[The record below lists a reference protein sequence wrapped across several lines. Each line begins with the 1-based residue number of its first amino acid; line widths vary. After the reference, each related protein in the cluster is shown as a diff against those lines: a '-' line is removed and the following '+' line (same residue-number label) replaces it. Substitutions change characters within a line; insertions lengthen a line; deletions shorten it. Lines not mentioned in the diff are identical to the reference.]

1 MLKSIPTV
9 IAFFFFIFLPHA
21 RVLFLDSNQLNIT
34 ANGHLLKSA
43 VIPDFIFF
51 PRYVVDSEKSY
62 RNLITVAE
70 DTNAVILSSSGEKKA
85 ADFLQKFPRRP
96 LKEFFLKRERKIIYI
111 LQLRKEGID
120 DTSLTEM
127 LREPISSRA
136 ESTQVKRV
144 GDSLIEHDNETA
156 SCLTKNTDSIT
167 GPTPNSLSCV
177 RNIFIYDI
185 ERQEMKMLADCLS
198 LCPSLR
204 WIYIVGKP
212 FESIDAR
219 LTETLVSH
227 IIFTDRL
234 VRLLLEDINLTAK
247 PAAAIARSLHE
258 APSLRWLNSA
268 RNLLGEGVSV
278 LTRHLCVPH
287 LEELWLFDV
296 KMTKQQVN
304 DLSAAV
310 RQSNISSLGSHY
322 HVSFVI
328 LVCTNVVIILI
339 DSVQFTVVLF

>member
-1 MLKSIPTV
+1 
-9 IAFFFFIFLPHA
+9 
-21 RVLFLDSNQLNIT
+21 
-34 ANGHLLKSA
+34 
-43 VIPDFIFF
+43 
-51 PRYVVDSEKSY
+51 
-62 RNLITVAE
+62 
-70 DTNAVILSSSGEKKA
+70 
-85 ADFLQKFPRRP
+85 
-96 LKEFFLKRERKIIYI
+96 
-111 LQLRKEGID
+111 
-120 DTSLTEM
+120 M
-127 LREPISSRA
+127 LREPISSRG

-144 GDSLIEHDNETA
+144 GDSLNEHDNETA
-156 SCLTKNTDSIT
+156 SCLNKNTDSIS

-198 LCPSLR
+198 LCTSLR

-247 PAAAIARSLHE
+247 PAAAIVRSLHS
-258 APSLRWLNSA
+258 SLRWLNLA
-268 RNLLGEGVSV
+268 RNPLGEGVSV
-278 LTRHLCVPH
+278 LTRHLNCVPY

-310 RQSNISSLGSHY
+310 RQSNISSLGTLY

-328 LVCTNVVIILI
+328 LVCINVVIILI
-339 DSVQFTVVLF
+339 DSVRFPVVLF

>member
-1 MLKSIPTV
+1 M
-9 IAFFFFIFLPHA
+9 
-21 RVLFLDSNQLNIT
+21 
-34 ANGHLLKSA
+34 
-43 VIPDFIFF
+43 
-51 PRYVVDSEKSY
+51 
-62 RNLITVAE
+62 
-70 DTNAVILSSSGEKKA
+70 
-85 ADFLQKFPRRP
+85 
-96 LKEFFLKRERKIIYI
+96 KRERKIILYI
-111 LQLRKEGID
+111 LQIRKEGID
-120 DTSLTEM
+120 DTSLTEV
-127 LREPISSRA
+127 LREPISSTA
-136 ESTQVKRV
+136 ESTQVKRI
-144 GDSLIEHDNETA
+144 GDSSNEHNNETA

-198 LCPSLR
+198 LCTSLR

-258 APSLRWLNSA
+258 APSLRWLNLA
-268 RNLLGEGVSV
+268 RNPLGEGLSV
-278 LTRHLCVPH
+278 LTRHLNCVPY

-296 KMTKQQVN
+296 KMTKQLVN
-304 DLSAAV
+304 DLSGAV
-310 RQSNISSLGSHY
+310 RQSNISSLGTHY

-328 LVCTNVVIILI
+328 LVCICSLYSWRFCSVSCGVVIRI
-339 DSVQFTVVLF
+339 FTPLVGGASAM

>member
-51 PRYVVDSEKSY
+51 PRYVLDSEKSY

-70 DTNAVILSSSGEKKA
+70 DTNAVILSCSGEKKA

-96 LKEFFLKRERKIIYI
+96 LKEFFLKRERKIILYI
-111 LQLRKEGID
+111 LQIRKEGID

-136 ESTQVKRV
+136 ESNQVKRV
-144 GDSLIEHDNETA
+144 GDSLNEHNNETA
-156 SCLTKNTDSIT
+156 LCLTKNTYSIT

-185 ERQEMKMLADCLS
+185 ERQQMKMLTVYHFAL
-198 LCPSLR
+198 
-204 WIYIVGKP
+204 
-212 FESIDAR
+212 
-219 LTETLVSH
+219 
-227 IIFTDRL
+227 
-234 VRLLLEDINLTAK
+234 
-247 PAAAIARSLHE
+247 
-258 APSLRWLNSA
+258 
-268 RNLLGEGVSV
+268 
-278 LTRHLCVPH
+278 LCVGYI
-287 LEELWLFDV
+287 LL
-296 KMTKQQVN
+296 VN
-304 DLSAAV
+304 PLKALM
-310 RQSNISSLGSHY
+310 LG
-322 HVSFVI
+322 
-328 LVCTNVVIILI
+328 
-339 DSVQFTVVLF
+339 